1 MLYDKKMPSLK
12 DKIQAKTEIIA
23 AVAEVVE
30 EKVKVKAKR
39 LKGQVK
45 KVGNK
50 KKLKK

>member
-1 MLYDKKMPSLK
+1 MLYDKKMPSLR
-12 DKIQAKTEIIA
+12 DKIQANTETIA

-30 EKVKVKAKR
+30 EKVKPKAKK
-39 LKGQVK
+39 LKVI